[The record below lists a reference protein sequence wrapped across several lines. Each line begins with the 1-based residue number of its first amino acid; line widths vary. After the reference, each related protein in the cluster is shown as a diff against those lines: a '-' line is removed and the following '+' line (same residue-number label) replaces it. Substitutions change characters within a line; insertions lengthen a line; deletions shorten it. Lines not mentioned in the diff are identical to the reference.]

1 MTQISLKY
9 YTEPSNTVQ
18 KPSNYLK
25 LPSIRGR
32 NSKLALNLHYWFKKS
47 LINLGN
53 YTMIQD
59 FKKFSSGRADLSSKF
74 SRAGPTR
81 SQNSPGPGRADSGRK
96 FFRAGPT
103 RSQNSPG
110 PGRLG
115 PKIPPGRAGDFKH
128 WSWIESKFQASI
140 PSEIVIKKQTFL
152 RLMFIRKKFFSDF
165 STK

>member
-59 FKKFSSGRADLSSKF
+59 FKKISSGRAGPGRLEFKILPG
-74 SRAGPTR
+74 RAGPTR
-81 SQNSPGPGRADSGRK
+81 SQNSPGP
-96 FFRAGPT
+96 AGPT
-103 RSQNSPG
+103 RAENSSG
-110 PGRLG
+110 PGR
-115 PKIPPGRAGDFKH
+115 PGDFKH
-128 WSWIESKFQASI
+128 C
-140 PSEIVIKKQTFL
+140 
-152 RLMFIRKKFFSDF
+152 
-165 STK
+165 

>member
-32 NSKLALNLHYWFKKS
+32 NSKLALNLHNWFKKS

-59 FKKFSSGRADLSSKF
+59 FLGF
-74 SRAGPTR
+74 AGPTR
-81 SQNSPGPGRADSGRK
+81 SQNSLGR
-96 FFRAGPT
+96 F
-103 RSQNSPG
+103 
-110 PGRLG
+110 
-115 PKIPPGRAGDFKH
+115 
-128 WSWIESKFQASI
+128 
-140 PSEIVIKKQTFL
+140 
-152 RLMFIRKKFFSDF
+152 
-165 STK
+165 

>member
-59 FKKFSSGRADLSSKF
+59 FKKISSGRADLSSKF
-74 SRAGPTR
+74 SRAGP
-81 SQNSPGPGRADSGRK
+81 
-96 FFRAGPT
+96 
-103 RSQNSPG
+103 
-110 PGRLG
+110 GRLDL
-115 PKIPPGRAGDFKH
+115 KILLSRPGEFKH
-128 WSWIESKFQASI
+128 CLQR
-140 PSEIVIKKQTFL
+140 
-152 RLMFIRKKFFSDF
+152 RL
-165 STK
+165 

>member
-32 NSKLALNLHYWFKKS
+32 NSKLALNLHNWFKKS

-59 FKKFSSGRADLSSKF
+59 FDFLGSGRADLSSKF
-74 SRAGPTR
+74 SRAGPGR
-81 SQNSPGPGRADSGRK
+81 VGPV
-96 FFRAGPT
+96 GPA
-103 RSQNSPG
+103 R
-110 PGRLG
+110 R
-115 PKIPPGRAGDFKH
+115 
-128 WSWIESKFQASI
+128 FQTL
-140 PSEIVIKKQTFL
+140 VVTTQLHRYTC
-152 RLMFIRKKFFSDF
+152 
-165 STK
+165 

>member
-74 SRAGPTR
+74 SRAE
-81 SQNSPGPGRADSGRK
+81 NSSVPGRLGLKILPS
-96 FFRAGPT
+96 RAGPT
-103 RSQNSPG
+103 
-110 PGRLG
+110 
-115 PKIPPGRAGDFKH
+115 
-128 WSWIESKFQASI
+128 W
-140 PSEIVIKKQTFL
+140 
-152 RLMFIRKKFFSDF
+152 
-165 STK
+165 TKRI